1 MATTRTLSLFL
12 IAAVA
17 ACGSNG
23 SDAPRRF
30 LSLGT
35 AGTGG
40 IYYPLGGA
48 IASRLSLADSNHRYT
63 AEVTGGSVENVNR
76 IANGEMDFG
85 FAMAPAVFEA
95 YTGGRDFAEA
105 LDHLRVIAPLYP
117 NLTHVLVP
125 KNSDATSIADLRGR
139 RVSVGAPGSG
149 TEQLARQ
156 VLEAYDITYDDINAR
171 YLSFRES
178 ADALADRA
186 IDAAIFSVGYPASAV
201 LEATT
206 TGGARLLPIDTAHQ
220 ARLRERYPYYAVGTI
235 PANAYPGV
243 EHDVPTVQVLNWI
256 VATETLEAEVVWYLL
271 TILRDQRAELARV
284 NAIAKQIDLDALR
297 AAPIPL
303 HPAANEWL
311 REPE

>member
-1 MATTRTLSLFL
+1 M
-12 IAAVA
+12 
-17 ACGSNG
+17 
-23 SDAPRRF
+23 
-30 LSLGT
+30 GT

-139 RVSVGAPGSG
+139 RVSVGAP
-149 TEQLARQ
+149 
-156 VLEAYDITYDDINAR
+156 
-171 YLSFRES
+171 
-178 ADALADRA
+178 
-186 IDAAIFSVGYPASAV
+186 AS
-201 LEATT
+201 
-206 TGGARLLPIDTAHQ
+206 LP
-220 ARLRERYPYYAVGTI
+220 ERGPS
-235 PANAYPGV
+235 PFP
-243 EHDVPTVQVLNWI
+243 
-256 VATETLEAEVVWYLL
+256 
-271 TILRDQRAELARV
+271 
-284 NAIAKQIDLDALR
+284 
-297 AAPIPL
+297 
-303 HPAANEWL
+303 
-311 REPE
+311 

>member
-1 MATTRTLSLFL
+1 M
-12 IAAVA
+12 
-17 ACGSNG
+17 
-23 SDAPRRF
+23 
-30 LSLGT
+30 GT

-156 VLEAYDITYDDINAR
+156 VLEAYDITYDDVNAR

-220 ARLRERYPYYAVGTI
+220 ARLRERYPYYAAGTI

-243 EHDVPTVQVLNWI
+243 EHDIPTVQVLNWI
-256 VATETLEAEVVWYLL
+256 VATETLEAEVVWHLL
-271 TILRDQRAELARV
+271 TILRDQRAGLARV
-284 NAIAKQIDLDALR
+284 NAIAKQIDLEALGD
-297 AAPIPL
+297 APIPL
-303 HPAANEWL
+303 HPETARWL
-311 REPE
+311 GRP